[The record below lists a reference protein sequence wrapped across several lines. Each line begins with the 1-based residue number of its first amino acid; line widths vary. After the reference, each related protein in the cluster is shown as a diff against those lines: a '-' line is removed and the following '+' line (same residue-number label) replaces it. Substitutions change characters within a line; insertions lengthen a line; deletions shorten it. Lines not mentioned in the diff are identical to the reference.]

1 MNTVTVGYSIVCGSI
16 IDGIQLYSIAF
27 DDEILE
33 EDMFDDEWE
42 AQAFVNYLNYAKLDK
57 NEIEG
62 ALGEYFDSPSRIFR
76 CGKK

>member
-1 MNTVTVGYSIVCGSI
+1 
-16 IDGIQLYSIAF
+16 
-27 DDEILE
+27 
-33 EDMFDDEWE
+33 MFDDEWE